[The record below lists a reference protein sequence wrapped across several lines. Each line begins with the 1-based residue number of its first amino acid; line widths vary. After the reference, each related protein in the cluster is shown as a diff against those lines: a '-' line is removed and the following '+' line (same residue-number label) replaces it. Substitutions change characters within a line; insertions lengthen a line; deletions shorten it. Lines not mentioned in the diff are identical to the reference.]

1 MGPGVKDW
9 GQRVKKSVKWTG
21 LERGGLIVI
30 GQGWEIL
37 VREKLGR

>member
-9 GQRVKKSVKWTG
+9 GQRARKSVKWAG

-30 GQGWEIL
+30 GQG
-37 VREKLGR
+37 